1 MTDKIT
7 SIETYLGYPIF
18 LWEGGVTLVA
28 TLLAGLIIAFV
39 TTFYLK
45 KKDER
50 TRVAG
55 IILEKRVEAQHEI
68 LRYTD
73 DASLKFEMQQPTSA
87 VMRELMLD
95 HNLALPYEPNI
106 QYAAIFTSVSAYCEF
121 FHGFEM
127 LLAKH
132 KLWLDPK
139 VRHQMLRMQAYFS
152 AINAW
157 FLLFNRIPLPTGML
171 LTPEE
176 MDTLTDRLILI
187 LGAALDA
194 ELNELLMELEILMIN
209 SIYKLD
215 LRRPKR
221 SYFANRRENK
231 EFKKVEAYLCEES
244 LMGQYLPM
252 LVILVLHLLEVLKGV
267 ELSEA
272 EHFNYYQQYSNE
284 GRS

>member
-1 MTDKIT
+1 MDL
-7 SIETYLGYPIF
+7 YFGYPVF
-18 LWEGGVTLVA
+18 LWQGLANFVSLFV
-28 TLLAGLIIAFV
+28 AGLLVAFV

-45 KKDER
+45 RKDES

-55 IILEKRVEAQHEI
+55 VILEKRVDAQHEI
-68 LRYTD
+68 LRYTED
-73 DASLKFEMQQPTSA
+73 FSQKLEMPQPATA

-95 HNLALPYEPNI
+95 HNLALPYDPHI
-106 QYAAIFTSVSAYCEF
+106 QYAVIFSSVSAYREF
-121 FHGFEM
+121 FHGFEA

-152 AINAW
+152 AINASL
-157 FLLFNRIPLPTGML
+157 LLFNRIPLPAGVL

-176 MDTLTDRLILI
+176 MDTLADRLILI
-187 LGAALDA
+187 LGVALDA
-194 ELNELLMELEILMIN
+194 ELNELLMELEVRMVN

-215 LRRPKR
+215 LSRPKR
-221 SYFANRRENK
+221 SYFTKRRENK
-231 EFKKVEAYLCEES
+231 EFKKVEKFLLKQS

-252 LVILVLHLLEVLKGV
+252 LVVLAVHLVEALKEV

-272 EHFNYYQQYSNE
+272 EHLNYYQQYSNE
-284 GRS
+284 SMSGS